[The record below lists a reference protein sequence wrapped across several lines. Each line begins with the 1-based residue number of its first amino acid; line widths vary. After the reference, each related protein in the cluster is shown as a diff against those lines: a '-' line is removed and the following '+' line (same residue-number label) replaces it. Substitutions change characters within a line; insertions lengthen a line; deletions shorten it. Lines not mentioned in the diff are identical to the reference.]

1 MTTPETPGESPELH
15 DGDPTSASSTPPD
28 PSAVP
33 SSRRGFN
40 WRNRWVLIG
49 GSVVVGVAVVV
60 AVAVVMLTVGGGS
73 GGSSSAL
80 ELIPDNT
87 EVLLMLNMETIR
99 NRQADFPGDYD
110 DFADEIQHEID
121 SELDTE
127 EISLEQVNGFILAAD
142 SEYYDGLLLI
152 QGDFAFGDI
161 RDDWEDQEF
170 EEDSYINYEI
180 WDGDNYYALLED
192 HGAIITSNS
201 EELVKEVIK
210 IVDRG
215 TGSLA
220 ADLDGDLSRIMAGL
234 GSSPVMIGVVGDSGE
249 SCDAVAPGCVGYG
262 AAYSGSDLDR
272 EEVTANLVFLFSSER
287 RAERAVDE
295 YDDVADLMEEVLENF
310 AEEADDLPGLPDVDG
325 VDIDD
330 ITADGEFVLGI
341 GIIEIEAEE

>member
-15 DGDPTSASSTPPD
+15 DGDPSSVSSTPPD

-40 WRNRWVLIG
+40 WRSKWVFIG
-49 GSVVVGVAVVV
+49 GSVAAVVAVVV
-60 AVAVVMLTVGGGS
+60 VAAVVVMLTVGGGS

-87 EVLLMLNMETIR
+87 EVLFILNVETIR
-99 NRQADFPGDYD
+99 SREADFPGDYY
-110 DFADEIQHEID
+110 DFADEIQEEID
-121 SELDTE
+121 TEFDTE
-127 EISLEQVNGFILAAD
+127 EISLEQVNGFVLVID
-142 SEYYDGLLLI
+142 TEYYDDILLLV
-152 QGDFAFGDI
+152 GEFAFGDI
-161 RDDWEDQEF
+161 RDEWEDQGF
-170 EEDSYINYEI
+170 EEDSYIGYEI
-180 WDGDNYYALLED
+180 WDGDNYYALLEED
-192 HGAIITSNS
+192 GAIIASYS
-201 EELVKEVIK
+201 EEHVKEVVK

-215 TGSLA
+215 SGSLA
-220 ADLDGDLSRIMAGL
+220 ADQDGDLTRIMARL
-234 GSSPVMIGVVGDSGE
+234 GSSPVMIGVVGDSAE

-295 YDDVADLMEEVLENF
+295 YDDVADLMEQVLENF
-310 AEEADDLPGLPDVDG
+310 AEEADDFSGLPDVDG

-330 ITADGEFVLGI
+330 ITADGEFVLGV
-341 GIIEIEAEE
+341 GIVEIDVE